1 MPFAFKVLLEA
12 DLIAFDTGGDNQPEI
27 LAGIYQLNTTTLVWR
42 KLPIALPQ
50 RKFHTMVKSVNDT
63 FIIVGG
69 IDELKVRS
77 DSVLAVA
84 LDTRKVRELPPF
96 PYAVQ
101 SHGAAAYGDL
111 VWVFGGSLANG
122 TRLNSTY
129 VYSYSKEELT
139 PGSQRSQRSLRLK
152 LGLGIGLSLF
162 VVVVIV
168 GVVVAVLM
176 RRYHLIVISK
186 DNVTNDAWS

>member
-1 MPFAFKVLLEA
+1 
-12 DLIAFDTGGDNQPEI
+12 
-27 LAGIYQLNTTTLVWR
+27 
-42 KLPIALPQ
+42 
-50 RKFHTMVKSVNDT
+50 MVMSVNNT
-63 FIIVGG
+63 VIIVGG

-77 DSVLAVA
+77 DSVLAVD
-84 LDTRKVRELPPF
+84 LDTYQVSGLPPF

-139 PGSQRSQRSLRLK
+139 LRRKSKDKDLPLK
-152 LGLGIGLSLF
+152 LGLGIGLSLLA
-162 VVVVIV
+162 VIV
-168 GVVVAVLM
+168 LLGVLVALLLK
-176 RRYHLIVISK
+176 RYHLIVISK
-186 DNVTNDAWS
+186 ENVNKEWS